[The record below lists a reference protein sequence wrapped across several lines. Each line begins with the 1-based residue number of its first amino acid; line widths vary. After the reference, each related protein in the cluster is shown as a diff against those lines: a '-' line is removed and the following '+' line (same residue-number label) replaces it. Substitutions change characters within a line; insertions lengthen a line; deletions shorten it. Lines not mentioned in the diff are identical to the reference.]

1 MPEQVEY
8 LLYFATATIPE
19 IAVVLVSIL
28 TLLFSADSYRVYR
41 QDCAILKR
49 NGGDTF
55 AFRESASQGRSSLG
69 RGVIAAIFL
78 FLGVVAVLTPAR
90 IPLVIAP
97 LVSFVLL
104 AAVVLIL
111 GSLQILD
118 RRDRR
123 ENIKDLLALR
133 RARES
138 SAAGIIAIDRH
149 SVILQFNAAS
159 ERIFGYTAAE
169 VIGTSMTAL
178 IPERYRADHLRGMA
192 HAYTSN
198 EPGPRMNQVLDLPGL
213 RKDGTEAPLHIT
225 LTETKGVTGKVFVA
239 IFTEEIPGSDKLARG
254 ADELRHETQMTEL
267 LHNTEV
273 TTEARDGA
281 LEAFHSAN
289 SANIKIAETNKVAGE
304 AATAAKESTDKLH
317 ELMEK
322 LEGERKER
330 EDGC

>member
-1 MPEQVEY
+1 MPGRVEY
-8 LLYFATATIPE
+8 LLYYATATIPE
-19 IAVVLVSIL
+19 MGVVLFGAI
-28 TLLFSADSYRVYR
+28 TLFLCADSFRVAR
-41 QDCAILKR
+41 QDRAILRR

-55 AFRESASQGRSSLG
+55 AFREAASQLRSSFG
-69 RGVIAAIFL
+69 RGIIAAIFL
-78 FLGVVAVLTPAR
+78 FLGLIFLRVPAR
-90 IPLVIAP
+90 IPPTTAP
-97 LVSFVLL
+97 LIAFALLTVVIVILLVLQ
-104 AAVVLIL
+104 V
-111 GSLQILD
+111 LD

-123 ENIKDLLALR
+123 ENIRDLLALR
-133 RARES
+133 RAREAN
-138 SAAGIIAIDRH
+138 AAGIIAIDQH
-149 SVILQFNAAS
+149 SVILQFNAAA
-159 ERIFGYTAAE
+159 ERIFGYAADE
-169 VIGTSMTAL
+169 IIGTSMTAL
-178 IPERYRADHLRGMA
+178 MPERFRDDHLRGMA
-192 HAYTSN
+192 RAYASN

-239 IFTEEIPGSDKLARG
+239 IFTEEIPGTDKLAKN
-254 ADELRHETQMTEL
+254 ADELRHDTQMTEL

-289 SANIKIAETNKVAGE
+289 SANVKIAETNKVAGE

-330 EDGC
+330 EE